1 MIIVWDISRI
11 HRGEK
16 PDIFAKQTSDFN
28 ILSLKFSPIDNQ
40 RLVSCG
46 QQNIRFWRI
55 KEARN
60 IRGSA
65 VVLKQHS
72 RDTVFTALDFEY
84 GAYESAVNGID
95 TKSDALKRV
104 YVASKHGMVYQISYH
119 TEQLEATYQTND
131 SDIYSIAVNEA
142 FCVTGSADQFIR
154 VWALDFSDFFM
165 EAKHE
170 GTVCAVDISPDGL
183 RVACGT
189 LNGSLGVLNKAN

>member
-1 MIIVWDISRI
+1 M
-11 HRGEK
+11 
-16 PDIFAKQTSDFN
+16 
-28 ILSLKFSPIDNQ
+28 
-40 RLVSCG
+40 
-46 QQNIRFWRI
+46 
-55 KEARN
+55 
-60 IRGSA
+60 
-65 VVLKQHS
+65 LKQHS

-95 TKSDALKRV
+95 AKSDALKRV